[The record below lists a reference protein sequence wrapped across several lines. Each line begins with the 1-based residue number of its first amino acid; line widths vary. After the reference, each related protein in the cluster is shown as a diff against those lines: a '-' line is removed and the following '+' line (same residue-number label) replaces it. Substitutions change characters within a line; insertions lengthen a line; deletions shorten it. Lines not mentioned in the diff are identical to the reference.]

1 MFVKTN
7 FSTDSQTNNT
17 EEEFELV
24 ALEIEMLYPIE
35 EEELIG
41 LEIEVLS
48 SEEEWK
54 SKLKIRSV
62 KQNSLFVPYIMIDEF
77 ILLE

>member
-1 MFVKTN
+1 MFVKAT
-7 FSTDSQTNNT
+7 FSTDSQTNST

-24 ALEIEMLYPIE
+24 ALEIEMLYPNE

-48 SEEEWK
+48 SEDEWK
-54 SKLKIRSV
+54 IKNTKKNAL
-62 KQNSLFVPYIMIDEF
+62 
-77 ILLE
+77 IL